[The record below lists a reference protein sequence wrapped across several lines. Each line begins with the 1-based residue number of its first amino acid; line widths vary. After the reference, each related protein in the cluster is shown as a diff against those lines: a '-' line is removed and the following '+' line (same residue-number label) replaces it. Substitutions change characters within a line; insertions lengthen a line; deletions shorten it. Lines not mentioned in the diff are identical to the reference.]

1 MRKYNGLKLHRG
13 MFSLDIRKYFF
24 SEGVLRY
31 WNRLMGEVVES
42 LFLEVFKKTA
52 DVALRGVV

>member
-1 MRKYNGLKLHRG
+1 

-31 WNRLMGEVVES
+31 WNRLMGEVVEA